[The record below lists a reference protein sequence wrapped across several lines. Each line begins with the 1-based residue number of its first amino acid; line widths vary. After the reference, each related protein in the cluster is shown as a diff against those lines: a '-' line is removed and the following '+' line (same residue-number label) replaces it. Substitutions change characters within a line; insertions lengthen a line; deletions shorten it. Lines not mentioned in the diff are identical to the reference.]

1 MGLIL
6 TFPTNPAQSTYDRPR
21 WNELK
26 EIAALCQQTKTFL
39 ILDNIYQDTL
49 WQVDEI
55 NPEVFAFLD
64 SADFVLKVF
73 GPSKDRPGFSGI
85 RTGYYCGD
93 PRIRE
98 AFFYYSS
105 IQYNTPNSSARCLF
119 ALDLLFRLLRIQ
131 NESFREEH
139 LELLDDYLAGWSRPL
154 NRAKLFERING
165 TDMFSRYSLKLSET
179 EKRQADSIKFL
190 REVAGQ
196 LDSFSEIV
204 NDNIGNIFLVKV
216 NKEYFPGTCHD
227 LFLYLLKEINIGILP
242 ANAFGFPIVPG
253 DAWFR
258 FTTIHESATRIAEQ
272 LQRVNESIKKFR
284 S

>member
-1 MGLIL
+1 MRKV
-6 TFPTNPAQSTYDRPR
+6 TYGGA
-21 WNELK
+21 
-26 EIAALCQQTKTFL
+26 I
-39 ILDNIYQDTL
+39 
-49 WQVDEI
+49 
-55 NPEVFAFLD
+55 
-64 SADFVLKVF
+64 S
-73 GPSKDRPGFSGI
+73 
-85 RTGYYCGD
+85 
-93 PRIRE
+93 
-98 AFFYYSS
+98 
-105 IQYNTPNSSARCLF
+105 
-119 ALDLLFRLLRIQ
+119 
-131 NESFREEH
+131 
-139 LELLDDYLAGWSRPL
+139 LDDYLAGWSRPL